1 MQEIR
6 RRERPIPD
14 ERTQVMA
21 FVKTALPPLVAR
33 YALLAMR
40 QAVALPQVRALIIGL
55 VMLVLAWLFL
65 PAFVFGVVVWLAT
78 ASSAAATVSALT
90 ATVLCGVILGVV
102 IARLYMSWRAFR
114 LRYFGIR

>member
-1 MQEIR
+1 VI
-6 RRERPIPD
+6 
-14 ERTQVMA
+14 
-21 FVKTALPPLVAR
+21 
-33 YALLAMR
+33 
-40 QAVALPQVRALIIGL
+40 
-55 VMLVLAWLFL
+55 
-65 PAFVFGVVVWLAT
+65 GVVVWLAT